1 MAFAAST
8 LVTHSFLGM
17 NVTITRMAEGEPSPN
32 VTWGK
37 ANGKPLPD
45 NGRSYQVM
53 LPAGARRSVPSILV
67 LL

>member
-8 LVTHSFLGM
+8 LVADSFLGM
-17 NVTITRMAEGEPSPN
+17 NVTMTCMAEGEPAPN

-45 NGRSYQVM
+45 KGRSYQVK
-53 LPAGARRSVPSILV
+53 LPAGARRSVCSI
-67 LL
+67 